1 MKIEEIKNVKRKDN
15 YFFPLSKG
23 YNRLLMVFTAL
34 IAIVFAI
41 QQDYD
46 DMIIAFIVAV
56 FVELLIY
63 VSVIWVYHGF
73 KDSEG
78 KN

>member
-1 MKIEEIKNVKRKDN
+1 
-15 YFFPLSKG
+15 
-23 YNRLLMVFTAL
+23 MVLTAL